1 MIKNYLKIAGRN
13 LQRSKLY
20 SMINIAGLTIGLT
33 ACLLVATVVLDDLSY
48 DRWWKNAD
56 HIFRIV
62 GIDQGSSKGTER
74 SAISVTGVGPNL
86 KKLFPEVKEYCRV
99 AVAGENFKLPG
110 NSEAVALNTLH
121 TEPSV
126 WKVLDFKV
134 IAGNPEYYQ
143 KGYKRLVITQ
153 KIKNLYFGS
162 ADPVGEVV
170 TNIPEFGKAGPCIIT
185 GVIKDIPSN
194 TSLRAD
200 VLEVEEMRPD
210 LDVLHPEGYGS
221 LSEQYLLLQ
230 PGASVAGLEA
240 KANSWLAHYFTDK
253 QLHYSLTLQSVKD
266 VYLQSAD
273 ISGQERPLGDIKNV
287 YIFSGVAIFLLL
299 IACINFVNLTTARAL
314 KRVREA
320 GIRKILGADRRELLA
335 QFLFE
340 SLLFFGIAFVLA
352 LFFYGLCLKQTET
365 YLGHSLA
372 LTLQSNL
379 LLFGITCGIV
389 LVVSVLTGL
398 YPALL
403 VSAQNPVLTLK
414 GKLTTALGSSTIR
427 KALVVTQFAVAV
439 IVLTITIL
447 VQRQLHF
454 MDSKDLGYN
463 RNNLLHLKEI
473 SWEGKGDAFKN
484 EVLAL
489 PGVSGAT
496 ITSWSPLARG
506 GGYRMDLDDPQHKDK
521 KLRAWYIEGDL
532 DFVATM
538 GLRLQK
544 GRLLDAK
551 YAGDALNT
559 DSLMTKGMTG
569 LVMAQA
575 TQPVLITAYTAKAY
589 DINK

>member
-1 MIKNYLKIAGRN
+1 MHYSVSFQPMKDIYL
-13 LQRSKLY
+13 RS
-20 SMINIAGLTIGLT
+20 T
-33 ACLLVATVVLDDLSY
+33 DLSGGG
-48 DRWWKNAD
+48 D
-56 HIFRIV
+56 
-62 GIDQGSSKGTER
+62 
-74 SAISVTGVGPNL
+74 
-86 KKLFPEVKEYCRV
+86 VK
-99 AVAGENFKLPG
+99 
-110 NSEAVALNTLH
+110 
-121 TEPSV
+121 
-126 WKVLDFKV
+126 
-134 IAGNPEYYQ
+134 
-143 KGYKRLVITQ
+143 
-153 KIKNLYFGS
+153 
-162 ADPVGEVV
+162 
-170 TNIPEFGKAGPCIIT
+170 
-185 GVIKDIPSN
+185 
-194 TSLRAD
+194 
-200 VLEVEEMRPD
+200 
-210 LDVLHPEGYGS
+210 
-221 LSEQYLLLQ
+221 
-230 PGASVAGLEA
+230 
-240 KANSWLAHYFTDK
+240 
-253 QLHYSLTLQSVKD
+253 
-266 VYLQSAD
+266 
-273 ISGQERPLGDIKNV
+273 GDIKNV

-447 VQRQLHF
+447 VQRQLHL

-575 TQPVLITAYTAKAY
+575 TQPVLITAYTAKAF
-589 DINK
+589 DINKLNMVVPG